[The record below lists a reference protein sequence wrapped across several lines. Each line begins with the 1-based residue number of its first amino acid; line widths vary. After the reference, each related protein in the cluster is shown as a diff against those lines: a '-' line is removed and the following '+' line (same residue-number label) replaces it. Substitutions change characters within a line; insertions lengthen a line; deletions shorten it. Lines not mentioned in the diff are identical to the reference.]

1 MTSSAVVTYP
11 HCVPFLSLSSMILSQ
26 RRRIL
31 IIQYILY
38 REYLILY
45 KIKFDDLA
53 NLFHFP
59 TKYDRIQGRVQHYH
73 NSCYV
78 YSCLIPNVRVWSYQS
93 KPSQRYLEG
102 TVTQQG
108 NDVYIQNFDGWVSFW
123 AMEVI
128 LIWVATSDW
137 LWVLAAWWR
146 ATENSLM

>member
-11 HCVPFLSLSSMILSQ
+11 HCVPFFCLSSMILSQ
-26 RRRIL
+26 RSGIL

-59 TKYDRIQGRVQHYH
+59 IKYDRIQGRVQHYH

-93 KPSQRYLEG
+93 KPSQRYRRDSYTTEKRCIHRKFWRLSFFLGHGGYTHMSSDFWLAMG
-102 TVTQQG
+102 TCCVMAG
-108 NDVYIQNFDGWVSFW
+108 
-123 AMEVI
+123 
-128 LIWVATSDW
+128 DW
-137 LWVLAAWWR
+137 K
-146 ATENSLM
+146 